1 MWLFNFKS
9 QDSLYSPQKNLS
21 LAYKFGEIVMNKE
34 TVPSQAEKSNPEK
47 DPSQLS
53 PEVLDKI
60 KHPRK
65 MDDVIREQSPEERSS
80 NPALVPEM
88 IDDPA
93 E

>member
-1 MWLFNFKS
+1 
-9 QDSLYSPQKNLS
+9 
-21 LAYKFGEIVMNKE
+21 MNKE
-34 TVPSQAEKSNPEK
+34 TVPSQAEKMNPES

-60 KHPRK
+60 KHPPK
-65 MDDVIREQSPEERSS
+65 MDDVIREQSAEERRS

-88 IDDPA
+88 LDEPTDEMIGFTK